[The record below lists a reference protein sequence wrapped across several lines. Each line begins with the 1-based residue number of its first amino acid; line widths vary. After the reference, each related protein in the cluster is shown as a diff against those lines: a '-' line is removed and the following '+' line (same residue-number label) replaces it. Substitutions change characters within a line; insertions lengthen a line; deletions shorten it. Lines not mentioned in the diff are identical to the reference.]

1 MRKLASIAK
10 IEKIEPIEGA
20 DKIEVAMMVGKGW
33 RVVVGKGEFKPG
45 DLVVYFEI
53 DSALPADDPRYEFL
67 KERCLKKFVTKSGTP
82 IKECIRIRTI
92 KLRGVFSQ
100 GLIIHLDKFPEIKE
114 RIDHDPD
121 GGYVVEDAGE
131 RETLEDG
138 SIIVHPFYGLVGAD
152 VTNILKVEHYDELV
166 EALRPQMG
174 HTMTGDAMG
183 GFPSSQIPKT
193 DEERIQNLVEYFDD
207 PEMKDRKFQVTV
219 KADGSSVTMFYAP
232 SIDPE
237 NPFGVC
243 SRNLRL
249 KPVKADGTMP
259 LPWLMAQKYSVE
271 TKLKEL
277 YENKGHEYAFQGE
290 LVGPGIQSN
299 RDLITEHEWLV
310 FRVWDITDMKFLNPD
325 ETEVLC
331 TALPLQHVT
340 VLASNMPVFQK
351 FKNADEMLTFA
362 EGKTAR
368 GNEREGVVFKSNDDK
383 PYVSF
388 KAVSNKYLMSLK

>member
-33 RVVVGKGEFKPG
+33 RVVVGKNEFKPG

-100 GLIIHLDKFPEIKE
+100 GLIIPLDKFPEITDDIVYDEKLG
-114 RIDHDPD
+114 HDVYICPGD
-121 GGYVVEDAGE
+121 EDASKICHVDV
-131 RETLEDG
+131 L
-138 SIIVHPFYGLVGAD
+138 GAD
-152 VTNILKVEHYDELV
+152 VTKKLGVEHYDELV

-193 DEERIQNLVEYFDD
+193 DEERIQNLTDYFSD
-207 PEMKDRKFQVTV
+207 PEMKDRTFQVTV

-232 SIDPE
+232 KSIDPE

-249 KPVKADGTMP
+249 KPAKADGTVP
-259 LPWLMAQKYSVE
+259 LPWLMAKKYGVE
-271 TKLKEL
+271 EKLKKLYDETGAEL
-277 YENKGHEYAFQGE
+277 ALQGE

-310 FRVWDITDMKFLNPD
+310 FRAWNITGMKFDPPAVV
-325 ETEVLC
+325 EVLC
-331 TALPLQHVT
+331 EQLGLQHVT
-340 VLASNMPVFQK
+340 VLAEDMPVFHK
-351 FKNADEMLTFA
+351 FKNADEMLAFA

-368 GNEREGVVFKSNDDK
+368 GNEREGVVFKSSEFDK

-388 KAVSNKYLMSLK
+388 KAVSNKYLLGLK

>member
-1 MRKLASIAK
+1 MRKLASVAQ

-20 DKIEVAMMVGKGW
+20 DKIEVAMMVNKGW

-100 GLIIHLDKFPEIKE
+100 GLIIPLEKFPEITSRVSK
-114 RIDHDPD
+114 D
-121 GGYVVEDAGE
+121 GLSIGLGAEDENGEQLPGVVVEP
-131 RETLEDG
+131 L
-138 SIIVHPFYGLVGAD
+138 LGAD
-152 VTNILKVEHYDELV
+152 VTKLLKVEHYDELV

-174 HTMTGDAMG
+174 QTIAGDAMG
-183 GFPSSQIPKT
+183 AFPSQIPRT
-193 DEERIQNLVEYFDD
+193 DEPRVQNLVEYFSD

-249 KPVKADGTMP
+249 KQTKPDGTMP

-271 TKLKEL
+271 SKLKEL

-290 LVGPGIQSN
+290 LVGPGIQAN
-299 RDLITEHEWLV
+299 RDLATEHEWLV
-310 FRVWDITDMKFLNPD
+310 FRVWDITDMKFLSPD

-331 TALPLQHVT
+331 TALPLRHVT

-351 FKNADEMLTFA
+351 FKNADEMLAFA

-368 GNEREGVVFKSNDDK
+368 GNEREGVVFKSNDGK

>member
-100 GLIIHLDKFPEIKE
+100 GLIIPLEKFPEITDNIVYDENLK
-114 RIDHDPD
+114 HDVYIGPVAE
-121 GGYVVEDAGE
+121 GEDSSQVAAE
-131 RETLEDG
+131 V
-138 SIIVHPFYGLVGAD
+138 IGAD
-152 VTNILKVEHYDELV
+152 VTKLLNVEHYDELV

-193 DEERIQNLVEYFDD
+193 DEERIQNLVEYFND

-232 SIDPE
+232 KSIDPE
-237 NPFGVC
+237 NSFGVC

-249 KPVKADGTMP
+249 KPAKADGTMP
-259 LPWLMAQKYSVE
+259 LPWLMAKKYDVE
-271 TKLKEL
+271 AKLKKLFEDT
-277 YENKGHEYAFQGE
+277 GHEYAFQGE

-299 RDLITEHEWLV
+299 RDLVVEHEWLV
-310 FRVWDITDMKFLNPD
+310 FRVWDITAMRFENPKATEEICNRLNIP
-325 ETEVLC
+325 
-331 TALPLQHVT
+331 HVT
-340 VLASNMPVFQK
+340 VLANNMPVFQK
-351 FKNADEMLTFA
+351 FGNADEILAFA

-368 GNEREGVVFKSNDDK
+368 GNEREGVVFKSTDEK
-383 PYVSF
+383 PYISF